1 MVDVVEGAPGAG
13 RLSSPPPQSSE
24 SPSHSTPRSDRPPS
38 RFADH
43 RDVAIPNSPT
53 QPLALA
59 RFNMPSRL
67 GEGNII
73 AWWAHTYAV
82 AIADRGT
89 TTGRTWRVRR
99 VGTLT

>member
-1 MVDVVEGAPGAG
+1 MFHG
-13 RLSSPPPQSSE
+13 RHGRRCGTCARCWSLVAAAAAIFGKSISLNTSIG
-24 SPSHSTPRSDRPPS
+24 HGPS

-67 GEGNII
+67 GDGNII
-73 AWWAHTYAV
+73 AWWAHTYAS
-82 AIADRGT
+82 RHC
-89 TTGRTWRVRR
+89 
-99 VGTLT
+99 